1 MKTTTRIAAL
11 ATGACIIVGGLTI
24 GASAADAGTPTGA
37 SGTVSYSSVL
47 AQIQA
52 AIAGGA
58 TPNAAPAPIPVAHR
72 TRSTRTRSTRTR
84 STRSTRTPG
93 AAPSLTTSALALAA
107 EIYSGVRTPCQFN
120 ADEPGSLLVFGNY
133 PGETYVVAYLIHGVP
148 VELKTGKLTTRG
160 TSLKAVPRDFST
172 GDVRVWA
179 GGTRC
184 SHT

>member
-1 MKTTTRIAAL
+1 MNHTTTRIAAM
-11 ATGACIIVGGLTI
+11 AAGACIVAGGLVC
-24 GASAADAGTPTGA
+24 GASAADAGSPIPVWTP
-37 SGTVSYSSVL
+37 
-47 AQIQA
+47 IPMPA
-52 AIAGGA
+52 A
-58 TPNAAPAPIPVAHR
+58 AAPTYGSPIPVATHR
-72 TRSTRTRSTRTR
+72 TRATRSRSTG

-93 AAPSLTTSALALAA
+93 AAPTLTASALALAS
-107 EIYSGVRTPCQFN
+107 EIYSGVRTPCQYN

-148 VELKTGKLTTRG
+148 VELKTGKLTSRG
-160 TSLKAVPRDFST
+160 TSLKAVPVDFST